1 MSWGRCGRNVSCRI
15 TQFCTV
21 IIVKMPSLNG
31 SNGWTTSIFQILLIA
46 QARSVLR
53 EQQLL
58 MCYLVGFLNFVR
70 EKATEKTGYKFF
82 DLSVHNFGVRFHV
95 HTSSQ
100 GVRNILFYIRGKSV
114 SSTVQLTPPVFS
126 VSSFQGTYSLEN
138 KKNGGFAIDEP
149 PQGSVNGP
157 VDHSWRR
164 AFYYRLSL
172 LYKVFHLLFKW

>member
-58 MCYLVGFLNFVR
+58 MCYLVGFFNFVR

-138 KKNGGFAIDEP
+138 KKKWRICHRWTTTGLREWAGGPFMETCILLQIVTTVQSFP
-149 PQGSVNGP
+149 SVI
-157 VDHSWRR
+157 
-164 AFYYRLSL
+164 
-172 LYKVFHLLFKW
+172 